1 MEFANQ
7 AFAMVEIQDKKNL
20 QLICCPI
27 GSPKTEF
34 GVGRANLN
42 LATLWLSSVL
52 LTSLYS
58 LKFSGSKQPIKTWQ
72 GINQFAQILI
82 YIHKALSFDSIA
94 KITNSAFTNHK
105 KLRLLVILDNPQS
118 QQMDSSLFAPK
129 LIKQL
134 INLKTWA
141 FLTHNN

>member
-1 MEFANQ
+1 MEFTNQ
-7 AFAMVEIQDKKNL
+7 AFAMVEIRDKANL

-42 LATLWLSSVL
+42 LATLWISSVL

-82 YIHKALSFDSIA
+82 YIHKALSFIS
-94 KITNSAFTNHK
+94 NSAFTNHK
-105 KLRLLVILDNPQS
+105 KLRLLVILDNLQS